1 MQQST
6 PEQAKLMMAGVFNRA
21 AATYGQVGPGYFGY
35 FGQRLVEQAGLAP
48 GMRVLDVATGRGA
61 VLFPAAQAVGPAGSV
76 LGIDLAEEM
85 VQATN
90 AEIEQR
96 GVLNARAQVMDAD
109 RLTFPEAAF
118 DAITCAFS
126 IFFLS
131 DRDAVLR
138 GFHRLLRPGG
148 RLALS
153 IWGEETRSEV
163 ARWRWY
169 DELVKRF
176 GPSSSGSS
184 PLNPGREMDTPE
196 QLAARLK
203 GADFAEVSIQSE
215 TKAFPYTTPEDWWQ
229 ERWSLFFRVAL
240 ERLSPEALA
249 VLQTEALAH
258 ARTMQAQGELIT
270 ERNAV
275 YVVAKKGADLQ
286 NRPFS
291 GTN

>member
-48 GMRVLDVATGRGA
+48 GMHVLDVGTGRGA
-61 VLFPAAQAVGPAGSV
+61 VLFPAAQAVGPSGSV

-85 VQATN
+85 VRATN

-109 RLTFPEAAF
+109 HLTFPEAAF

-131 DRDAVLR
+131 DRDAVLSAFR
-138 GFHRLLRPGG
+138 RLLCPGG

-153 IWGEETRSEV
+153 IWAEETPTEG

-169 DELVKRF
+169 DDLVKRF
-176 GPSSSGSS
+176 LPSSSGSS
-184 PLNPGREMDTPE
+184 PLNPGREMDTSE
-196 QLAARLK
+196 HLAARLTHA
-203 GADFAEVSIQSE
+203 GFAEVRVQSE
-215 TKAFPYTTPEDWWQ
+215 TKAFPYITPEDWWQ

-240 ERLSPEALA
+240 ERLSSDALVA
-249 VLQTEALAH
+249 LQTEALAH
-258 ARTMQAQGELIT
+258 ARIMQAQGALIT

-275 YVVAKKGADLQ
+275 YVVARK
-286 NRPFS
+286 
-291 GTN
+291 